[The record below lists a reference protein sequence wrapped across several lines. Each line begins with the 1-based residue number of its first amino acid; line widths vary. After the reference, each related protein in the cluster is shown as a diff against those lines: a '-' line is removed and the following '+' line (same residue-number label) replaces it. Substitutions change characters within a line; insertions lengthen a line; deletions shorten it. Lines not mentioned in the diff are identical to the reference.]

1 MYYMNIKTLLCSIR
15 VYFFKGWL
23 SAYSDGALDRVTR
36 TKVIR
41 LLEQCPEAKAYLE
54 QLLRLDRT
62 IKAVPSLM
70 PPDSLKQKIDS
81 AIINSGSPA
90 MQNRRSAKAHPHA
103 WVYILS
109 SVFIV
114 IAAITLTFGIKR
126 HGRNARQSETMFASM
141 DMYRHMDLYEHM
153 DMIEHMK
160 EVMTVDRD
168 TGNNSGVVK

>member
-1 MYYMNIKTLLCSIR
+1 
-15 VYFFKGWL
+15 
-23 SAYSDGALDRVTR
+23 
-36 TKVIR
+36 
-41 LLEQCPEAKAYLE
+41 
-54 QLLRLDRT
+54 
-62 IKAVPSLM
+62 
-70 PPDSLKQKIDS
+70 
-81 AIINSGSPA
+81 
-90 MQNRRSAKAHPHA
+90 MQNRRSAKAHSQA

-126 HGRNARQSETMFASM
+126 HGRNARQSETMLASM

-168 TGNNSGVVK
+168 TGNNSGAVK

>member
-1 MYYMNIKTLLCSIR
+1 MNIKKLFCSIR
-15 VYFFKGWL
+15 VYFSRERI
-23 SAYSDGALDRVTR
+23 SAYSDNALDRLSR
-36 TKVIR
+36 SKVMR
-41 LLEQCPEAKAYLE
+41 LLEQCPGAKAYLE
-54 QLLRLDRT
+54 QLQRLDRT

-70 PPDSLKQKIDS
+70 PPDSLKQKIDN
-81 AIINSGSPA
+81 AIINRGSPA
-90 MQNRRSAKAHPHA
+90 MQSRSSTKAHSQA

-114 IAAITLTFGIKR
+114 LAAITLTLGINR
-126 HGRNARQSETMFASM
+126 HTRNARQSETMFASM

-168 TGNNSGVVK
+168 TGNNSGAVK